1 MRFDFAIPIPAP
13 SAVRRF
19 IGWVKPLADSDYG
32 AVRITVGRHAHIY
45 LLRGVP
51 TDLGPNQLGYQL
63 EKLDE
68 QMQVVTVYHVLLDA
82 RDGYSSCDCLG
93 YLRHGH
99 CKHVAGILTL
109 RQATPGAFPGHGGT
123 HNGLCSSCRQPLAAG
138 RNAPCHA
145 RQQQPTRGR
154 VSRRDRSGAQRLR
167 PTLLGRSTSAGASLG
182 SAGRCVVP
190 TGLRVAAWGP
200 RASHI

>member
-45 LLRGVP
+45 LLRAVP
-51 TDLGPNQLGYQL
+51 TDLGPKQLGYQL
-63 EKLDE
+63 EKLDG

-93 YLRHGH
+93 HLRHGH
-99 CKHVAGILTL
+99 CKHVAGILVL
-109 RQATPGAFPGHGGT
+109 RQATPDAFPGHGRLPAQRPLFTLPAASG
-123 HNGLCSSCRQPLAAG
+123 CRQECSLSCPAAATGRASRRTLIRQPTVETRAAG
-138 RNAPCHA
+138 
-145 RQQQPTRGR
+145 
-154 VSRRDRSGAQRLR
+154 L
-167 PTLLGRSTSAGASLG
+167 RSTSAS
-182 SAGRCVVP
+182 RQP
-190 TGLRVAAWGP
+190 P
-200 RASHI
+200 